1 MSRQSSSRL
10 PRPARGPVAALVA
23 ATVTTALALAGCG
36 AGDSPSGAQLLVT
49 QDFGARPVA
58 DLAQPKVGA
67 SATVLSLLE
76 GNLKVA
82 AAGGRVRSVN
92 GIAAGAGAGWYPFV
106 NGVGAKKG
114 LLTQDVRGSDR
125 VWWDHHPFAATTR
138 IQAVVGSFPAPFV
151 AGVKDGKK
159 LPVRVEC
166 QPSDIPACQTV
177 QDAMTA
183 AGVFAAKGGLQQSF
197 TKETLRLVVGPYVQI
212 RDDETVGTLE
222 DGPRV
227 SGVFARPAADGKSIA
242 ILDAAGR
249 TTRTLGPGDGLIA
262 ATRLDAGQPVWIV
275 TGVDLAGVKA
285 AASALDEGNL
295 RGHFAFAVVDGRAV
309 GVPEVRA
316 TP

>member
-1 MSRQSSSRL
+1 MSRPTSFRL
-10 PRPARGPVAALVA
+10 PRPACIRFAALAAGA
-23 ATVTTALALAGCG
+23 ATAAVAVAGCG

-58 DLAQPKVGA
+58 DLAQPEVGA

-82 AAGGRVRSVN
+82 AGGGRVRSVN
-92 GIAAGAGAGWYPFV
+92 GIAAGTGAGWYPFV

-114 LLTQDVRGSDR
+114 LLTQDVRGTDR
-125 VWWDHHPFAATTR
+125 VWWDRHAFAVATR
-138 IQAVVGSFPAPFV
+138 IPAVVGSFPAPFV
-151 AGVKDGKK
+151 AGVKGGKK

-166 QPSDIPACQTV
+166 QPADIPACQTV

-212 RDDETVGTLE
+212 RDDETVKTLE
-222 DGPRV
+222 DGPRA

-242 ILDAAGR
+242 ILDGAGR

-262 ATRLDAGQPVWIV
+262 ATRLDEGQPVWIV
-275 TGVDLAGVKA
+275 TGVDVAGVKA

-295 RGHFAFAVVDGRAV
+295 RGHFAFAVAGGRAV
-309 GVPEVRA
+309 GVPEIPA